1 MTEPEIQYVDVSFPI
16 ALRRSFSYRI
26 PKEWSVELFPGQRV
40 VAPLKK
46 TAAVGYIL
54 RIFSKKPEGFETKE
68 ILEIIDFHPVFPPEL
83 FSFLKK
89 VSEYYLSPFG
99 KVLSAAIPPEYQTQ
113 KSRKLVVTRNVESA
127 IPSEYEALYR
137 KIKEKGEILLS
148 GLKRTFDNEILR
160 KGVTS
165 LKRLGLITEYP
176 VFHQRHQRGLIE
188 KSIQLAPDF
197 SATLEVLEAMQKKS
211 PRQWE
216 LLDTL
221 LKQNGELNGNNL
233 KSFSPACIQALAGKG
248 IVSIHQTDV
257 SLDQLWNEFTEKK
270 KDISLMPEQESA
282 FQTMK
287 TAIDAGKFSPFLL
300 EGVTGSGK
308 TEVYIRLIE
317 YALSI
322 GKSAIVLVPEI
333 TLTTHLAARFRG
345 AFQDKIAI
353 WHSQLGQSQRG
364 SVWQAILRGDF
375 PVVIG
380 ARSALFL
387 PLQNLGLIIVD
398 EEQDSSFKQNGQD
411 PKYHARDAAMLRGVE
426 SKSVVVLGSATP
438 SLETQYNAIT
448 GKFQKIDL
456 PKRFAKSP
464 TALIHVID
472 MKEEWR
478 TTGVYNNPISDF
490 LLNKIKEK
498 IALGQQVL
506 LMQNR
511 RGYSNILLCAQ
522 CGWSPVCRN
531 CDISMTYHIKSKR
544 IQCHYCNLTQYPP
557 SSCPQCGGTKFLYP
571 GYGTQRVEAALAEAF
586 PEYSIGRLDIDTARE
601 KGFSLNVMNQF
612 EQNQIS
618 ILVGTQ
624 MIAKGLDF
632 PNVSLVGILNA
643 DIGLY
648 LPDFRARERVFQLL
662 YQVSGR
668 AGRGDIQGEIVLQT
682 FNSQDFTI
690 QCAIQQNLSKFSNY
704 ELNERNPL
712 NYPPFSRIALVSISD
727 LNSQRA
733 SDVADNVAE
742 FLQQKKKHIAL
753 LGPAPAPLGKIKNRY
768 RYSIILKSRKERD
781 PNGIQLRGLLHSL
794 IVSPSWKELNR
805 RARITIDIDPLN
817 LL

>member
-1 MTEPEIQYVDVSFPI
+1 MTEPEIKYVDVCFPI
-16 ALRRSFSYRI
+16 ALRRSFSYQV
-26 PKEWSVELFPGQRV
+26 PKEWAVELFPGQRV
-40 VAPLKK
+40 VAPLRK

-54 RIFSKKPEGFETKE
+54 RIYSRKPEGFETKD
-68 ILEIIDFHPVFPPEL
+68 ILEIIDFQPVFPSEL
-83 FSFLKK
+83 FTFLQK

-113 KSRKLVVTRNVESA
+113 KSRKLAVVRDAESE
-127 IPSEYEALYR
+127 IPLEYEALYR
-137 KIKEKGEILLS
+137 KIEEKGEILLS
-148 GLKRTFDNEILR
+148 GLKHTFDNEILR
-160 KGVTS
+160 KGVAL

-188 KSIQLAPDF
+188 KSIHLAPDF
-197 SATLEVLEAMQKKS
+197 STTPEALSAMQKKS

-216 LLDTL
+216 LLDAL
-221 LKQNGELNGNNL
+221 LKQNGEMSG
-233 KSFSPACIQALAGKG
+233 KEMKAFSPACIQALAGKG
-248 IVSIHQTDV
+248 IISVRQTDV
-257 SLDQLWNEFTEKK
+257 SLDRLWSEFNEKK

-282 FQTMK
+282 FQIMK
-287 TAIDAGKFSPFLL
+287 TAVDAGKFSPFLL

-353 WHSQLGQSQRG
+353 WHSQLGQAQRG

-398 EEQDSSFKQNGQD
+398 EEQDSSFKQTGQE

-426 SKSVVVLGSATP
+426 SRSVVVLGSATP

-464 TALIHVID
+464 TALIHVVD

-478 TTGVYNNPISDF
+478 MTGVYNNPISGF
-490 LLNKIKEK
+490 LLDKIKEK
-498 IALGQQVL
+498 VALGQQVL

-511 RGYSNILLCAQ
+511 RGYSNILLCAE

-531 CDISMTYHIKSKR
+531 CDVSLTYHMKSNR
-544 IQCHYCNLTQYPP
+544 IQCHYCNLIQHPP
-557 SSCPQCGGTKFLYP
+557 TSCPQCGGTRFLYP
-571 GYGTQRVEAALAEAF
+571 GYGTQRVEAALTEVLAG
-586 PEYSIGRLDIDTARE
+586 YSISRLDIDTARE
-601 KGFSLNVMNQF
+601 RGFSLNVMNQF

-618 ILVGTQ
+618 VLVGTQ

-682 FNSQDFTI
+682 FNPQDFTI
-690 QCAIQQNLSKFSNY
+690 QCATQQNLSKFSNC

-712 NYPPFSRIALVSISD
+712 NYPPFSRLALVSISD

-733 SDVADNVAE
+733 ADVADEVAE
-742 FLQQKKKHIAL
+742 FLQRKKKHIAL

-768 RYSIILKSRKERD
+768 RYSIILKSRKDRD

-794 IVSPSWKELNR
+794 IVSPSWEEFNR
-805 RARITIDIDPLN
+805 RARIGIDIDPLD